1 LNIKIRIPNN
11 NCAERNYIID
21 IFFSE
26 FLNLQ
31 YELYYEERD
40 DWSLELPDNKSIV
53 FADAFFSKFDKEC
66 SYLDV
71 NNIPE
76 KISFAENQFT
86 PEKEIP
92 VLYGNNETQIFQK
105 KIVCGIDI
113 FASSF
118 FMLSRWEEHV
128 IVEKDYHDRTP
139 DDVQLVFKHGI
150 HYRPIVNEYL
160 TMLKNMLIYYGV
172 NIQMNR
178 SYKLKL
184 THDIDFFARYDN
196 FFKRLKAIGGD
207 LFKRKSFQKAKS
219 TLQHIKDIRKG
230 IVKDPYDTFDYLM
243 DLSEKAGVKSI
254 FYFIPGKKGED
265 DVQYNIDEE
274 EVVAV
279 MNHIKERGHKIA
291 VHGTYRSYKNK
302 KLFKKELKR
311 FPKNIKI
318 KEVRQHYLRF
328 HNPDTWQMHEDL
340 GLKKDS
346 SLGFMT
352 DGGFRAGICHPYP
365 LFNIISRKQ
374 LKIKQVPIVVMEQ
387 ALAKAY
393 NTKESFRNKIIELKE
408 TVQKYSGTFVVL
420 WHNNNF
426 HVDEWEGY
434 KAIYE
439 NLVV

>member
-1 LNIKIRIPNN
+1 
-11 NCAERNYIID
+11 
-21 IFFSE
+21 
-26 FLNLQ
+26 
-31 YELYYEERD
+31 
-40 DWSLELPDNKSIV
+40 
-53 FADAFFSKFDKEC
+53 
-66 SYLDV
+66 
-71 NNIPE
+71 
-76 KISFAENQFT
+76 
-86 PEKEIP
+86 
-92 VLYGNNETQIFQK
+92 LYGNNETQIFQK